1 MFTCEK
7 HGVILYGSE
16 CLNCKKD
23 DTVSKSASVSGSSA
37 KSAKLKVQIAGI
49 LMDAIGGT
57 KEKYRTPEGFIRWGV
72 VEGDMNETIDA
83 ALR

>member
-1 MFTCEK
+1 MANITKAAKEDRKRHEEK
-7 HGVILYGSE
+7 
-16 CLNCKKD
+16 KKQNGN
-23 DTVSKSASVSGSSA
+23 KSASVTGSSA
-37 KSAKLKVQIAGI
+37 KAAKLKLQIAGI

-57 KEKYRTPEGFIRWGV
+57 RGKYRTPEGFIRWGV